1 MGPAHTVVCFEARR
15 HREEREV
22 AFAELKARQAVIWGD
37 GHYEHITNTLRD
49 MHLLVVDRIDP
60 QPGEAVL
67 DAATGTGAVAIL
79 AAKRGAD
86 VVGLDLAPVLIEAA
100 RTRAD
105 EEGVAVT
112 LEVGDAEEMAYED
125 ARFDAVVSSVGVI
138 FAPDHAAVAN
148 ELARV
153 TRPGGRIALTAWT
166 PESEMLRMMGPFLP
180 SSSPGIGNPFDWGRA
195 DHVESLLAGAFDL
208 QFEEHVS
215 PHVVESGEASW
226 ELFTTSYGPTKGVVG
241 ALVDERREEFHRT
254 WVDFFE
260 AYREGDVIV
269 HPRPY
274 LLMLGTRR

>member
-1 MGPAHTVVCFEARR
+1 MLRR
-15 HREEREV
+15 PLTQEDWEM

-37 GHYEHITNTLRD
+37 GPYERITNTLRD
-49 MHLLVVDRIDP
+49 MHTLVVDRIDP

-86 VVGLDLAPVLIEAA
+86 VVGLDLSPVLIETA

-105 EEGVAVT
+105 EEGVEVT
-112 LEVGDAEEMAYED
+112 FEVGDTEAMAYED
-125 ARFDAVVSSVGVI
+125 ARFNASVSSVGVV

-180 SSSPGIGNPFDWGRA
+180 TPPPGIGDPFDWGRA
-195 DHVESLLAGAFDL
+195 DYAESLLGGAFDL

-215 PHVVESGEASW
+215 PLVVESGEASW
-226 ELFTTSYGPTKGVVG
+226 ELFTTSYGPTKGVVR
-241 ALVDERREEFHRT
+241 ALDDERREEFHRS

-260 AYREGDVIV
+260 AYREDGVV
-269 HPRPY
+269 VYPRPY
-274 LLMLGTRR
+274 LLTLGTRH